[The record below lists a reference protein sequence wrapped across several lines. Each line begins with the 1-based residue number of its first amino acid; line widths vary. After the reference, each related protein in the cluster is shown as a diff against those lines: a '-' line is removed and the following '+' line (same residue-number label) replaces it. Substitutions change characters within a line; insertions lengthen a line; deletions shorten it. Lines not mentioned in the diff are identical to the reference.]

1 MEMMMKKRA
10 MQISSLLLIA
20 GLVSAC
26 SNMPGLHKT
35 VILQGNQ
42 VEDSR
47 LEQIK
52 PGMAQV
58 DVQRILGTPL
68 VRDAYHPDVWHYTF
82 MSSLS
87 TGEQT
92 AHQSIKVTFDKNKK
106 VQSVERLQ

>member
-1 MEMMMKKRA
+1 MEMMMKKRV

-68 VRDAYHPDVWHYTF
+68 VRDTYHPDVWHYTF

-87 TGEQT
+87 TGEQV
-92 AHQSIKVTFDKNKK
+92 AHQSVKVTFDKNKK

>member
-1 MEMMMKKRA
+1 MKNRV
-10 MQISSLLLIA
+10 MQISSLLLMT

-26 SNMPGLHKT
+26 SNLPGLHKT

-42 VEDSR
+42 IEDTR

-52 PGMAQV
+52 PGMAQL

-68 VRDAYHPDVWHYTF
+68 VRDPYHPNVWHYTF
-82 MSSLS
+82 MSTLS

-92 AHQSIKVTFDKNKK
+92 AQQNVKVTFDKNKR

>member
-1 MEMMMKKRA
+1 MKKRV
-10 MQISSLLLIA
+10 MQISSLLLMT

-26 SNMPGLHKT
+26 SNLPGLHKT

-42 VEDSR
+42 IEDTR

-52 PGMAQV
+52 PGMAQL

-68 VRDAYHPDVWHYTF
+68 VRDPYHPNVWHYTF
-82 MSSLS
+82 MSTLS

-92 AHQSIKVTFDKNKK
+92 AQQNVKVTFDKNNR

>member
-1 MEMMMKKRA
+1 MMKNRV
-10 MQISSLLLIA
+10 MQISSLLLMT

-26 SNMPGLHKT
+26 SNLPGLHKT

-42 VEDSR
+42 IEDTR

-52 PGMAQV
+52 PGMAQL

-68 VRDAYHPDVWHYTF
+68 VRDPYHPNVWHYTF
-82 MSSLS
+82 MSTLS

-92 AHQSIKVTFDKNKK
+92 AQQNVKVTFDKNKR

>member
-1 MEMMMKKRA
+1 MMKKRV
-10 MQISSLLLIA
+10 MQISSLLLMT

-26 SNMPGLHKT
+26 SNLPGLHKT

-42 VEDSR
+42 IEDTR

-52 PGMAQV
+52 PGMAHL

-68 VRDAYHPDVWHYTF
+68 VRDPYHPNVWHYTF
-82 MSSLS
+82 MSTLS

-92 AHQSIKVTFDKNKK
+92 AQQNVKVTFDKNNR

>member
-1 MEMMMKKRA
+1 MMKKSV
-10 MQISSLLLIA
+10 MQISSLLFMT

-68 VRDAYHPDVWHYTF
+68 VRDAYHPHIWHYTF

-92 AHQSIKVTFDKNKK
+92 AHQNVKVIFDQNKK

>member
-1 MEMMMKKRA
+1 MKNRV
-10 MQISSLLLIA
+10 MQISSLLLMT

-26 SNMPGLHKT
+26 SNLPGLHKT

-42 VEDSR
+42 IEDTR

-52 PGMAQV
+52 PGMAQL

-68 VRDAYHPDVWHYTF
+68 VRDPYHPNVWHYTF
-82 MSSLS
+82 MSTLS

-92 AHQSIKVTFDKNKK
+92 AQQNVKVTFDKNNR

>member
-1 MEMMMKKRA
+1 MKKRV
-10 MQISSLLLIA
+10 MQISSLLLLA
-20 GLVSAC
+20 GIVSAC

-42 VEDSR
+42 IEDSR

-52 PGMAQV
+52 PGMAQL

-68 VRDAYHPDVWHYTF
+68 VRDAYHPDVWHYSF

-92 AHQSIKVTFDKNKK
+92 AQQNVKVTFDKNKK
-106 VQSVERLQ
+106 VQFVERIQ

>member
-1 MEMMMKKRA
+1 MMKKRV
-10 MQISSLLLIA
+10 MQISSLLLMT

-26 SNMPGLHKT
+26 SNLPGLHKT

-42 VEDSR
+42 IEDTR

-52 PGMAQV
+52 PGMAQL

-68 VRDAYHPDVWHYTF
+68 VRDPYHPNVWHYTF
-82 MSSLS
+82 MSTLS

-92 AHQSIKVTFDKNKK
+92 AQQNVKVTFDKNNR

>member
-1 MEMMMKKRA
+1 MKKRV
-10 MQISSLLLIA
+10 MQISSLLLMT

-26 SNMPGLHKT
+26 SNLPGLHKT

-42 VEDSR
+42 IEDTR

-52 PGMAQV
+52 PGLAQL

-68 VRDAYHPDVWHYTF
+68 VRDPYHPNVWHYTF
-82 MSSLS
+82 MSTLS

-92 AHQSIKVTFDKNKK
+92 AQQNVKVTFDKNNR